1 MNTATPRG
9 SGLSDRTTDRLS
21 AIIVFQSGFEFKTS
35 EATAV
40 RVMRLEEQQFMN
52 AIIRT
57 ESPEDRTA
65 IWQVNRLAFGRE
77 DEPRLVDEL
86 RDEGYARVSLVAE
99 LAGQIVGHVL
109 FSHLPIMSASG
120 IVNALSLAPMAVV
133 PSEQQ
138 KGIGSTLVTEGLRAC
153 REAGHRIVVVLGHPD
168 FYPRFGFSANLAARL
183 KSPYNGPSFMA
194 LELVPGALDGIDG
207 EVRYPPPFE
216 RL

>member
-1 MNTATPRG
+1 
-9 SGLSDRTTDRLS
+9 
-21 AIIVFQSGFEFKTS
+21 
-35 EATAV
+35 
-40 RVMRLEEQQFMN
+40 MN
-52 AIIRT
+52 AIIRA

-99 LAGQIVGHVL
+99 LAGQIVAHVL

-120 IVNALSLAPMAVV
+120 IVNALSLAPMAEV
-133 PSEQQ
+133 PSEQR

-168 FYPRFGFSANLAARL
+168 FYPRFGFSAKLAARL
-183 KSPYNGPSFMA
+183 KSPYAGPSFMA